1 MNVQLSGKELE
12 TIFRGLMVLPW
23 VEANHLIQ
31 RLQNIERN
39 EKLNLEFEQKKLT
52 QQNLVEPKVEIK
64 VEPKPEPKVRKAKYG
79 LKKDGTPRAKP
90 GRKPA

>member
-1 MNVQLSGKELE
+1 MNVNLSGKELE

-31 RLQNIERN
+31 RLQNIEKN
-39 EKLNLEFEQKKLT
+39 ERLNLEFEQKKA
-52 QQNLVEPKVEIK
+52 QQVPK
-64 VEPKPEPKVRKAKYG
+64 VEPKIEPKVEPKVRKPKYG

>member
-1 MNVQLSGKELE
+1 MNVQLSGKDLELV
-12 TIFRGLMVLPW
+12 FRGLMVLPW
-23 VEANHLIQ
+23 VEANHLIV
-31 RLQNIERN
+31 RLQNIEKN
-39 EKLNLEFEQKKLT
+39 ERLNLEFEQKKA

-79 LKKDGTPRAKP
+79 FKKDGTPRAKP

>member
-1 MNVQLSGKELE
+1 MNVNLSGKELE

-31 RLQNIERN
+31 RLQNIEKN
-39 EKLNLEFEQKKLT
+39 ERLNLEFEQKKA
-52 QQNLVEPKVEIK
+52 QQAPK
-64 VEPKPEPKVRKAKYG
+64 VEPKIEPKVEPKVRKAKYG

>member
-12 TIFRGLMVLPW
+12 LVFRGLMVLPW
-23 VEANHLIQ
+23 VEANHLIV
-31 RLQNIERN
+31 RLQNIEKN
-39 EKLNLEFEQKKLT
+39 ERLNLEFEQKKA
-52 QQNLVEPKVEIK
+52 QQMAEPKPELN
-64 VEPKPEPKVRKAKYG
+64 PEPKVRKAKYR

>member
-1 MNVQLSGKELE
+1 MNVELSGKELE

-31 RLQNIERN
+31 RLQNIEKN
-39 EKLNLEFEQKKLT
+39 ERLNLEFEQKKA
-52 QQNLVEPKVEIK
+52 QQNLVEPKVELK

>member
-31 RLQNIERN
+31 RLQNIEKN
-39 EKLNLEFEQKKLT
+39 ERLNLELQQKMA
-52 QQNLVEPKVEIK
+52 
-64 VEPKPEPKVRKAKYG
+64 EPKPEPKAEPKVEVKAEPKIRKAKYG

-90 GRKPA
+90 GRKTA

>member
-23 VEANHLIQ
+23 VEANHLIV
-31 RLQNIERN
+31 RLQNIEKN
-39 EKLNLEFEQKKLT
+39 ERLNLEFEQKKA
-52 QQNLVEPKVEIK
+52 QQMAEPKPET
-64 VEPKPEPKVRKAKYG
+64 KPEPKVRKAKYG
-79 LKKDGTPRAKP
+79 FKKDGTPRAKP

>member
-23 VEANHLIQ
+23 VEANHLIV
-31 RLQNIERN
+31 RLQNIEKN
-39 EKLNLEFEQKKLT
+39 ERLNLEFEQKKA
-52 QQNLVEPKVEIK
+52 QQMAEPKPELK
-64 VEPKPEPKVRKAKYG
+64 PELNPEPKVRKAKYG

>member
-1 MNVQLSGKELE
+1 MNVHLSGKELE

-31 RLQNIERN
+31 RLQNIEKN
-39 EKLNLEFEQKKLT
+39 ERLNLEFEQKKA
-52 QQNLVEPKVEIK
+52 QQAAVPKVEPKIEPKVE
-64 VEPKPEPKVRKAKYG
+64 PKTRKPKYG

>member
-1 MNVQLSGKELE
+1 MNVQLSGKDLELV
-12 TIFRGLMVLPW
+12 FRGLMVLPW
-23 VEANHLIQ
+23 VEANHLIV
-31 RLQNIERN
+31 RLQNIEKN
-39 EKLNLEFEQKKLT
+39 ERLNLEFEQKKA
-52 QQNLVEPKVEIK
+52 QQNLVEPKVELK

>member
-12 TIFRGLMVLPW
+12 LVFRGLMVLPW
-23 VEANHLIQ
+23 AEYNHLIV
-31 RLQNIERN
+31 RIQNIEKN
-39 EKLNLEFEQKKLT
+39 ERLNLEFEQKKA
-52 QQNLVEPKVEIK
+52 QQMA
-64 VEPKPEPKVRKAKYG
+64 EPKPEPKPEPKARKPKYG

>member
-12 TIFRGLMVLPW
+12 LVFRGLMVLPW

-39 EKLNLEFEQKKLT
+39 EKLNLEFEQKKLA
-52 QQNLVEPKVEIK
+52 QQNLVERKVEIK

>member
-31 RLQNIERN
+31 RLQYIEKN
-39 EKLNLEFEQKKLT
+39 ERLNLEFEQKKA
-52 QQNLVEPKVEIK
+52 QQNLA
-64 VEPKPEPKVRKAKYG
+64 EPKVRKAKYG
-79 LKKDGTPRAKP
+79 FKKDGTPRAKP

>member
-1 MNVQLSGKELE
+1 MNVQLSGKDLELV
-12 TIFRGLMVLPW
+12 FRGLMVLPW
-23 VEANHLIQ
+23 VEANHLIV
-31 RLQNIERN
+31 RLQNIEKN
-39 EKLNLEFEQKKLT
+39 ERLNLEFEQKKA

-64 VEPKPEPKVRKAKYG
+64 VEPKSEPKVRKAKYG

>member
-1 MNVQLSGKELE
+1 MNVQLTGKELE

-23 VEANHLIQ
+23 VEANHLIV
-31 RLQNIERN
+31 RLQNIEKN
-39 EKLNLEFEQKKLT
+39 ERLNLEFEQKKA
-52 QQNLVEPKVEIK
+52 QQLAELK
-64 VEPKPEPKVRKAKYG
+64 VEPTVEPKVRKAKYG

>member
-39 EKLNLEFEQKKLT
+39 EKLNLEFEQKKA
-52 QQNLVEPKVEIK
+52 QQNL